1 MHPSPCK
8 WAQTQTGS
16 GGKIP
21 NTVEIEE
28 VFQQFLWQSQ
38 SRNEKMPL
46 EACPAHSSKKDIND
60 GLGSVRAPGN
70 MGNLQLHARTTS
82 TPHGGHFRAFQFLLP
97 GSYRNSTRGKNY
109 NAVCF
114 HAEKAE
120 ISMNWSP
127 YSKPDP
133 SKAEP
138 LLELLHKQPSITSW
152 RNLSCHSRRFITQVI
167 INLVSMYYLSVDAFA
182 VLDGFELDL
191 SWTKVLTGS
200 FTHSGWRICLD
211 LWHDII
217 VTFLNLCTL
226 VCILCLKPM

>member
-1 MHPSPCK
+1 
-8 WAQTQTGS
+8 
-16 GGKIP
+16 
-21 NTVEIEE
+21 
-28 VFQQFLWQSQ
+28 
-38 SRNEKMPL
+38 
-46 EACPAHSSKKDIND
+46 
-60 GLGSVRAPGN
+60 
-70 MGNLQLHARTTS
+70 MGDLQLHARTTS
-82 TPHGGHFRAFQFLLP
+82 TPHGGHFRAFRWCIFHCRAWLLQFLLP
-97 GSYRNSTRGKNY
+97 GSYRNSTRVKIKMS
-109 NAVCF
+109 F

-127 YSKPDP
+127 YPKPDP

-167 INLVSMYYLSVDAFA
+167 INSVSMYYLSVAAFA
-182 VLDGFELDL
+182 VLDVFESDL
-191 SWTKVLTGS
+191 SCTKVLTGS

-211 LWHDII
+211 LSHDII